1 MLDID
6 NGFQYD
12 HGVLDTQTTTN
23 RQRILNLMKK
33 SQPTAP
39 RKTKNQ
45 NQKGWWRP
53 IAAFLAVMGPGLIV
67 MQADTEAGSITTAA
81 VAGAQYSYLLVGLLL
96 VLALPLYVVQEMT
109 ARLGSVTGKGHA
121 YLIRQKYGLKWAWFS
136 LAILFVCNVAALVT
150 EFAGILSAARIAHI
164 PPAVSV
170 SVSALLLLFVV
181 MTGSYRKAEYIAL
194 VFCAADLLFIPAAF
208 MAHPDWGEVS
218 RSLFVIPTHSI
229 TRDFILVVIGLI
241 GAVIMPWM
249 IYYQQSAVVD
259 KRLTAK
265 DIPMERLET
274 GIGAVITELIMA
286 FIVIATAATLYVR
299 HISINDAAQAA
310 SALMPLAGQYAGA
323 FFAIGLISAA
333 FLGAFVVALS
343 TAWAFGETFG
353 WPHSLNFRLQKAK
366 RFYSLYAAGVVI
378 AALIVLIPNIP
389 LVTITVI
396 VEAGNA
402 LLLPI
407 VLIFLLL
414 LTNDRKLLGE
424 HVNRWPSNLLAITT
438 GAVIILLGLLS
449 VVLTFFP
456 NCIP

>member
-1 MLDID
+1 M
-6 NGFQYD
+6 NKN
-12 HGVLDTQTTTN
+12 N
-23 RQRILNLMKK
+23 RP
-33 SQPTAP
+33 SP
-39 RKTKNQ
+39 RKAKTQ
-45 NQKGWWRP
+45 NQKGWWRR
-53 IAAFLAVMGPGLIV
+53 ILAFLTVMGPGLIV

-96 VLALPLYVVQEMT
+96 LLALPLYVVQEMT

-136 LAILFVCNVAALVT
+136 LSILFVCNVAALVT

-164 PPAVSV
+164 PPVVSV
-170 SVSALLLLFVV
+170 SVSAVLLLFVV

-194 VFCAADLLFIPAAF
+194 VFCVVDLLFIPAAF
-208 MAHPDWGEVS
+208 LAHPDWGAVGQ
-218 RSLFVIPTHSI
+218 SLFSIPIHSI

-259 KRLTAK
+259 KRLTGK
-265 DIPMERLET
+265 DLPYERLET
-274 GIGAVITELIMA
+274 GIGAVVTELIMA
-286 FIVIATAATLYVR
+286 FIVISTAATLYVH
-299 HISINDAAQAA
+299 HISIDDASQAA
-310 SALMPLAGQYAGA
+310 SALIPLAGQYAGA
-323 FFAIGLISAA
+323 FFAVGLISAA
-333 FLGAFVVALS
+333 FLGAFVVAIS

-353 WPHSLNFRLQKAK
+353 WPHSLNFQFKNAK
-366 RFYSLYAAGVVI
+366 RFYSLYAAGVLI
-378 AALIVLIPNIP
+378 AAVIVLIPNIP

-414 LTNDRKLLGE
+414 LTNDRTLLGDN
-424 HVNRWPSNLLAITT
+424 VNRWPSNLLAITT
-438 GAVIILLGLLS
+438 GVIIILLGLLS

-456 NCIP
+456 NLIS

>member
-1 MLDID
+1 M
-6 NGFQYD
+6 
-12 HGVLDTQTTTN
+12 
-23 RQRILNLMKK
+23 
-33 SQPTAP
+33 
-39 RKTKNQ
+39 
-45 NQKGWWRP
+45 NQKRNPSHFQTPTPKPKGGWRHL
-53 IAAFLAVMGPGLIV
+53 AAFLAVVGPGIIV

-81 VAGAQYSYLLVGLLL
+81 VAGAQYSYRLVGLLL
-96 VLALPLYVVQEMT
+96 ALALPLYVVQEMT

-164 PPAVSV
+164 PPILSV
-170 SVSALLLLFVV
+170 SVSAALLLFVV
-181 MTGSYRKAEYIAL
+181 MTGSYQKAEYIAL
-194 VFCAADLLFIPAAF
+194 VFCAVDLLFIPAAF
-208 MAHPDWGEVS
+208 MAHPDWAEVG
-218 RSLFVIPTHSI
+218 RGLFSVPIHSV

-259 KRLTAK
+259 KQLKEK
-265 DIPMERLET
+265 DLPFERLET
-274 GIGAVITELIMA
+274 AIGAVVTELIMA
-286 FIVIATAATLYVR
+286 FIVIATAATLYVH
-299 HISINDAAQAA
+299 HIQIDDASQAA

-323 FFAIGLISAA
+323 LFAVGLISAA
-333 FLGAFVVALS
+333 FLGAFVVAIS

-353 WPHSLNFRLQKAK
+353 WPHSLNYRVHKAK
-366 RFYSLYAAGVVI
+366 RFYSFYAAGVVL
-378 AALIVLIPNIP
+378 AAAIVLIPNTP

-414 LTNDRKLLGE
+414 LTNDRKLLGD

-456 NCIP
+456 NWIS

>member
-1 MLDID
+1 MRK
-6 NGFQYD
+6 Q
-12 HGVLDTQTTTN
+12 QTRSTLSKPART
-23 RQRILNLMKK
+23 
-33 SQPTAP
+33 S
-39 RKTKNQ
+39 
-45 NQKGWWRP
+45 KGGWRR
-53 IAAFLAVMGPGLIV
+53 IAAFLAVVGPGIIV

-96 VLALPLYVVQEMT
+96 LLALPLYVVQEMT
-109 ARLGSVTGKGHA
+109 ARLGSITGKGHA

-136 LAILFVCNVAALVT
+136 LAVLFVCNVAALVT

-164 PPAVSV
+164 PPVVSV

-181 MTGSYRKAEYIAL
+181 MTGSYQKAEYVAL
-194 VFCAADLLFIPAAF
+194 VFCAVDLLFIPAAF
-208 MAHPDWGEVS
+208 MAHPDWHEVG
-218 RSLFVIPTHSI
+218 RSLFNVPTHSI

-259 KRLTAK
+259 KRLTVK
-265 DIPMERLET
+265 DLPFERLET
-274 GIGAVITELIMA
+274 AVGALLTELIMA
-286 FIVIATAATLYVR
+286 FIVIATAATLYV
-299 HISINDAAQAA
+299 HHVSINDAAQAA
-310 SALMPLAGQYAGA
+310 NALMPLAGQYAGA
-323 FFAIGLISAA
+323 FFAVGLISAA
-333 FLGAFVVALS
+333 FLGAFVVAIS

-353 WPHSLNFRLQKAK
+353 WPHSLNYHVHKAK
-366 RFYSLYAAGVVI
+366 RFYSFYAFGVVL
-378 AALIVLIPNIP
+378 AAVIVLIPNIP

-402 LLLPI
+402 LLLPV

-414 LTNDRKLLGE
+414 LTNDKTLLGK

-438 GAVIILLGLLS
+438 GVIIILLGILS

-456 NCIP
+456 NWLS